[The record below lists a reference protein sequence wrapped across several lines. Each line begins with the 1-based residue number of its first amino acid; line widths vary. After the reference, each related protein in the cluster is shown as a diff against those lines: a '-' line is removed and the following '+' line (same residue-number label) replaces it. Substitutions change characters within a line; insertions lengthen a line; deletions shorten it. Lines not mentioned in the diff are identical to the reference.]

1 MVSEKINKLK
11 IDYSKKYKGIYD
23 YFIDGVPLSDLL
35 QGDGGPEYLEPQSCT
50 SIFDFARDH
59 AREEPSS
66 VEYTAKAIVYRAM
79 LPKKAEIVDFPV
91 YECPLCLECS
101 GYMFKVGIESGN
113 IVWYDF
119 GYSNLGE
126 YSDNHDGDGEYDG
139 WPDFASARK
148 RVGRLVFDYSQYVE
162 AIEKGLHLAIDGK
175 E

>member
-1 MVSEKINKLK
+1 MVSEKVNILK
-11 IDYSKKYKGIYD
+11 IGHSKKYEGVYD

-35 QGDGGPEYLEPQSCT
+35 QGDGEAEYLDPQSYT
-50 SIFDFARDH
+50 SIFDFARYH
-59 AREEPSS
+59 VGEKPSS
-66 VEYTAKAIVYRAM
+66 EEYTAEVIVYRAM
-79 LPKKAEIVDFPV
+79 LPKKGEIVDFPV
-91 YECPLCLECS
+91 YECSLCLECS

-126 YSDNHDGDGEYDG
+126 YSDDDDGDDS
-139 WPDFASARK
+139 WSDSASARK

-162 AIEKGLHLAIDGK
+162 AIEKGLLLAIEGK